1 MREPSTRD
9 HRITIERLRANSV
22 EDENGCLV
30 WQGATARGY
39 GVIRIPG
46 AQSAA
51 RVHRVAYEILVG
63 PIADQLDHLC
73 RNRACWN
80 PDHLE
85 DVDSRTNL
93 LRGDTLAAANAAKT
107 HCPQGHEYRVYP
119 SGRRR
124 CMVCELASERVRRPG
139 HHY

>member
-1 MREPSTRD
+1 MIESDDP
-9 HRITIERLRANSV
+9 TIRRLIANSV
-22 EDENGCLV
+22 EDENGCFV
-30 WQGATARGY
+30 WQRGKGRGY

-46 AQSAA
+46 GRSSA

-80 PDHLE
+80 PEHLE

-93 LRGDTLAAANAAKT
+93 LRGDTVAAKNAAKT
-107 HCPQGHEYRVYP
+107 RCPQGHEYRVYP

-124 CMVCELASERVRRPG
+124 CTVCELASERVRRPG